1 MTWLI
6 YSGFLI
12 APAVSNLLPKYLPA
26 LQIFGAF
33 FNLSN
38 ALIWAIVFLVL
49 ADKNS
54 SKFVFTE
61 FLNTSGWTS
70 KGWVFILSMYVPIYG
85 LYGTD
90 GVMHLVEEM
99 KNASRDAP
107 VGLHH
112 DFCVIKPADGSTAS
126 HGLVYGLGW
135 CYCVAFSNRHVL
147 HCRAKLGRLSAS
159 YFFICG
165 TYRCRRMTK

>member
-6 YSGFLI
+6 YTGFLV
-12 APAVSNLLPKYLPA
+12 APALSNLLPKYLPA
-26 LQIFGAF
+26 LQLFGAF
-33 FNLSN
+33 FNISN
-38 ALIWAIVFLVL
+38 ALIWTIVFLVL

-85 LYGTD
+85 LYGSD

-107 VGLHH
+107 VS
-112 DFCVIKPADGSTAS
+112 DQPNTMAQD
-126 HGLVYGLGW
+126 Y
-135 CYCVAFSNRHVL
+135 
-147 HCRAKLGRLSAS
+147 
-159 YFFICG
+159 
-165 TYRCRRMTK
+165 